1 MSHADYED
9 RNTATA
15 ADWDRQA
22 NEADDR
28 NDREAQA
35 KVDNR
40 LTDAERR
47 MAVASLAVF
56 VTHLRRDMN
65 LMPAGDSRIEL
76 HRADMRVASSAIAKL
91 SGLVS

>member
-1 MSHADYED
+1 MSHVSYDPIPEPS
-9 RNTATA
+9 A
-15 ADWDRQA
+15 AEWDRQA

-35 KVDNR
+35 RVDNR
-40 LTDAERR
+40 LTADERR

-76 HRADMRVASSAIAKL
+76 HRADMRVASSAIAKISGWL
-91 SGLVS
+91 S

>member
-91 SGLVS
+91 NEWLS

>member
-1 MSHADYED
+1 MRVEYDPIPEP
-9 RNTATA
+9 TA
-15 ADWDRQA
+15 AQWDRD
-22 NEADDR
+22 ADNGDR
-28 NDREAQA
+28 AVDAELQA
-35 KVDNR
+35 KVDQR
-40 LTDAERR
+40 LTADERR

-91 SGLVS
+91 NEWLS